1 MKEKTTPLRE
11 RMIEDMRVRG
21 LGDKAQKAHIRAIK
35 DFAGFLGRTPDTAT
49 PEDLRAYQLHMTEA
63 GIAPPTFNAR
73 IMALRF
79 LFGTTCGRE
88 EMQQH
93 MQFRRQPRRLPVV
106 LSAQDVAD
114 VIEAAPGPGLKYRAA
129 LSISYGAGLRASE
142 ACMLK
147 IGDIDSDR
155 MLIHVEQGKGRKDRK
170 VMLSPG
176 LLELLRA
183 YWREARPAG
192 WLFPGKPRINP
203 ISPRQLSRAF
213 LAAKQLAGI
222 TRPSTLHTLRHS
234 FATHLLEANTDVRVI
249 QVLLGHAR
257 VTTTERY
264 THVATRTIRD
274 IVSPFEALS
283 QIAGRGEPPRSRP
296 PGPE

>member
-11 RMIEDMRVRG
+11 RMIEDMRIRG
-21 LGDKAQKAHIRAIK
+21 MGEKAQQAHIRAIK
-35 DFAGFLGRTPDTAT
+35 DFAAFLGRTPDTAT

-142 ACMLK
+142 VCMLK

-192 WLFPGKPRINP
+192 WLFPGKPPINP

-213 LAAKQLAGI
+213 LAAKRLAGI
-222 TRPSTLHTLRHS
+222 TGPSTLHTLRHS

-283 QIAGRGEPPRSRP
+283 QIAARREPPRSRP
-296 PGPE
+296 GPE